1 MLQIAS
7 FLSLLITAALVAF
20 FARRIL
26 GAPIGWPR
34 VIIIGVLM
42 FASGRAARGIPSC
55 SASCSA

>member
-34 VIIIGVLM
+34 AIIIGVLM
-42 FASGRAARGIPSC
+42 
-55 SASCSA
+55 